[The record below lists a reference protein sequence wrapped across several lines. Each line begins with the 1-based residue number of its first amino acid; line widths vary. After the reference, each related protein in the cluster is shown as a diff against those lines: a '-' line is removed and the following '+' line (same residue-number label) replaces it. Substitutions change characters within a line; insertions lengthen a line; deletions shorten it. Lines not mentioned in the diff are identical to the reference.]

1 MTYNFD
7 EIIDRKGTSSVK
19 YDLCEPIFG
28 TNDVMP
34 LWVADMDF
42 RTPDFII
49 DALKQRCEHPVFGY
63 TLLPEAL
70 PETFCQWTE
79 KRHAWTIV
87 PEWTDF
93 VPGIVTG
100 INLAIQTFTR
110 PGDKIIVQ
118 PPVYPPF
125 FNAPQLNGRHV
136 TWNQLKEVNGRFE
149 MDLETLEE
157 QIDDRTTMMILS
169 NPHNPG
175 GRVWDRETLEQLAA
189 LCYRKGVLVISD
201 EIHADMTYASHRHIP
216 FASVSDEAALNSLV
230 FMSPSKT
237 FNIPGIIGSFAI
249 APNPTIYRRFHN
261 TLLQFD
267 LHGNLFAY
275 EAMKTAYKQGDEWL
289 RQMIHYVETNAQT
302 VVTYFE
308 KELPEVQ
315 VMMPESSFLVW
326 LDFSRLGLNDK
337 DLKQLLVEKAKIGL
351 NEGISFGP
359 GGEGHQR
366 MNIGVPRSVL
376 LEALSRVS
384 SAVKQLSPHR

>member
-1 MTYNFD
+1 MNYNFD
-7 EIIDRKGTSSVK
+7 EIIDRKGTNSVK
-19 YDLCEPIFG
+19 YDLCEQVFG
-28 TNDVMP
+28 ANDVIP

-49 DALKQRCEHPVFGY
+49 DALKQRCEHPIFGY
-63 TLLPEAL
+63 TMLPRTLTEA
-70 PETFCQWTE
+70 FCQWTE
-79 KRHAWTIV
+79 KRHAWTID
-87 PEWTDF
+87 PAWTDF

-100 INLAIQTFTR
+100 INLAIQTYTN

-125 FNAPQLNGRHV
+125 FNAPKLNGRHV
-136 TWNQLKEVNGRFE
+136 IWNQLKEVNGRFE
-149 MDLETLEE
+149 MDLEALEE

-175 GRVWDRETLEQLAA
+175 GRVWGRDTLEQLASI
-189 LCYRKGVLVISD
+189 CYRKGVLVISD
-201 EIHADMTYASHRHIP
+201 EIHADMTYFSQQHIP

-261 TLLQFD
+261 TLLQLD

-275 EAMKTAYKQGDEWL
+275 EAMKTAYQQGDEWIG
-289 RQMIHYVETNAQT
+289 QMMSYVEANAQA

-308 KELPEVQ
+308 KELPMVHA
-315 VMMPESSFLVW
+315 MMPESSFLVW
-326 LDFSRLGLNDK
+326 IDFSQLRLEDK
-337 DLKQLLVEKAKIGL
+337 ELKKLLVEQAKIGL

-366 MNIGVPRSVL
+366 MNIGAPRSMI
-376 LEALSRVS
+376 LEALHRIS
-384 SAVKQLSPHR
+384 SVVKQL